1 MRWTIKP
8 HPVKEKVEKLN
19 AADSLVFQTEKMISE
34 AGENLPEDKK
44 KPIEDALT
52 ELKAA
57 HAAADLTAI
66 DAAMEKVQAAS
77 QELYAAA
84 QAAQGAQGAPQDGPQ
99 PGADAGADDAE
110 VTDVD
115 FEEVK

>member
-1 MRWTIKP
+1 MT
-8 HPVKEKVEKLN
+8 
-19 AADSLVFQTEKMISE
+19 E
-34 AGENLPEDKK
+34 AGENLPADKK
-44 KPIEDALT
+44 MPIDEALT

-57 HAAADLTAI
+57 HASADIAGI

-84 QAAQGAQGAPQDGPQ
+84 QGGAPQDGAQ
-99 PGADAGADDAE
+99 PGADAGAEDAE